1 MLLLIIISISKWIIT
16 LIVLQCLSNDIL
28 SSIKG
33 SKSLLWSLMYL
44 TVSLLCRICDVW
56 SPSIWSPKARNK
68 QFLEKKT
75 NKMLLIALYGSGKR
89 NRENTYLKKLRAW
102 EIFTSQSL
110 WRGERELPST
120 YLGKCHTSITNVHLW
135 INFCFYCYNSPCPCT
150 CNKRYENAERKTH
163 FLGTNSDV
171 WLKLVNSW
179 LNFRLSSLLTWFI

>member
-1 MLLLIIISISKWIIT
+1 MLLLIISISKWIIT

-68 QFLEKKT
+68 QFLEKKDEQNVT
-75 NKMLLIALYGSGKR
+75 HCLIWEWKKKQRKHLF
-89 NRENTYLKKLRAW
+89 KKLRAW

-110 WRGERELPST
+110 WRGERELPSICSN
-120 YLGKCHTSITNVHLW
+120 LFGKMSY
-135 INFCFYCYNSPCPCT
+135 FYYKCSPV
-150 CNKRYENAERKTH
+150 NKLL
-163 FLGTNSDV
+163 FL
-171 WLKLVNSW
+171 
-179 LNFRLSSLLTWFI
+179 LLQLPLPMHIQ

>member
-68 QFLEKKT
+68 QFLEKKDKQNIT
-75 NKMLLIALYGSGKR
+75 HCLIWEWKKKQRKHLFKKVKSLGNFHFTVSLERRERAPINLFGKMSYFYYKCSPVNKLLFL
-89 NRENTYLKKLRAW
+89 LLQLPLRMH
-102 EIFTSQSL
+102 IQ
-110 WRGERELPST
+110 
-120 YLGKCHTSITNVHLW
+120 
-135 INFCFYCYNSPCPCT
+135 
-150 CNKRYENAERKTH
+150 
-163 FLGTNSDV
+163 
-171 WLKLVNSW
+171 
-179 LNFRLSSLLTWFI
+179 